1 MVSIVEKANF
11 FSLII
16 LIFIVIISLI
26 LKYIKEKKQIKN
38 TNEKSKID
46 IFCNKNYKKIWIIFS
61 IIIFITVIYKFG
73 EIPKYIGVDE
83 AGMIY
88 DAYCL
93 SEYGTDRYLNSY
105 PLYLV
110 NFGGGQSS
118 LCAYLVSLSIK
129 IFGTNMIAYRLPV
142 LLVYLIS
149 VIVSYLLISKSKDKK
164 TALLFTFLIITCPW
178 NIFNARMALD
188 CNLYAGLFMLDLYF
202 LNKAE
207 KNYQYI
213 IAGIFIGLTL
223 YTYSLSWITMPIF
236 LLVWCIYMLYIKKI
250 KIKQIIIMGIPIA
263 IFAMPLIYFLLVNYG
278 IVNNTKLGI
287 FTLPVLTEF
296 RQNEINILNIYRTG
310 LESLNTIFFAEG
322 TIYLIYVPLFVIGY
336 VLEFKNAIQKLKEK
350 QYNISII
357 MIIAFTTVL
366 IGLLTTRIPTPNKA
380 NVLYIPIL
388 YFVTIAILNICNNF
402 KTILIIFIAIILI
415 LCVNYEIFY
424 YTIDGINKINWYEDL
439 HLAEITKILEN
450 NHQTRNIQKY
460 IFAYRCQPQI
470 YNLIELKLSPYEYV
484 NTVKIKKYTGGT
496 QRIIKVGETYNYV
509 YLESEIK
516 QIDLEKQEY
525 IFIISNSYKDTI
537 EYLKNNNYK
546 NINYGTYT
554 ILTKNIEINV
564 SI

>member
-1 MVSIVEKANF
+1 MEKANF

-26 LKYIKEKKQIKN
+26 LKYIREKKQIKS
-38 TNEKSKID
+38 TDEKAKLD
-46 IFCNKNYKKIWIIFS
+46 IFCNKNYKKIWLIFS

-118 LCAYLVSLSIK
+118 LCAYLVSVSIK
-129 IFGTNMIAYRLPV
+129 ILGTNMIAYRLPV

-149 VIVSYLLISKSKDKK
+149 VIVSYLLISKAKDRK

-178 NIFNARMALD
+178 NIFNSRMALD

-207 KNYQYI
+207 KSYQYV

-322 TIYLIYVPLFVIGY
+322 TIYLVYVPLFVIGY

-357 MIIAFTTVL
+357 MIIAFTTIL

-402 KTILIIFIAIILI
+402 RMLLIVFITMILM
-415 LCVNYEIFY
+415 LCVNYEVFY
-424 YTIDGINKINWYEDL
+424 YTIDGVNKINWYEDL
-439 HLAEITKILEN
+439 NLTEITKLLEEN
-450 NHQTRNIQKY
+450 EQTRNTQKY
-460 IFAYRCQPQI
+460 IFAYRSQPQI
-470 YNLIELKLSPYEYV
+470 YNLIELRLSPNEYM
-484 NTVKIKKYTGGT
+484 NTVKVKKYIGGAE
-496 QRIIKVGETYNYV
+496 RIVKVGETYNYL
-509 YLESEIK
+509 YLESEVK
-516 QIDLEKQEY
+516 QINLEKQDY
-525 IFIISNSYKDTI
+525 IFVISNSYEDTI

-546 NINYGTYT
+546 SINYGTYT
-554 ILTKNIEINV
+554 ILTKGIEISV

>member
-1 MVSIVEKANF
+1 MEKANF

-26 LKYIKEKKQIKN
+26 LKYIREKKQIKS
-38 TNEKSKID
+38 TDEKAKLD
-46 IFCNKNYKKIWIIFS
+46 IFCNKNYKKIWLIFS

-118 LCAYLVSLSIK
+118 LCAYLVSVSIK
-129 IFGTNMIAYRLPV
+129 ILGTNMIAYRLPV

-149 VIVSYLLISKSKDKK
+149 VIVSYLLISKAKDRK

-178 NIFNARMALD
+178 NIFNSRMALD

-207 KNYQYI
+207 KNYQYV

-263 IFAMPLIYFLLVNYG
+263 ILAMPLIYFLLVNCG

-322 TIYLIYVPLFVIGY
+322 TIYLVYVPLFVIGY

-357 MIIAFTTVL
+357 MIIAFTTIL

-402 KTILIIFIAIILI
+402 RMLLIVFITMILM
-415 LCVNYEIFY
+415 LCVNYEVFY
-424 YTIDGINKINWYEDL
+424 YTIDGVNKINWYEDL
-439 HLAEITKILEN
+439 NLTEITKLLEEN
-450 NHQTRNIQKY
+450 EQTRNTQKY
-460 IFAYRCQPQI
+460 IFAYRSQPQI
-470 YNLIELKLSPYEYV
+470 YNLIELRLSPNEYM
-484 NTVKIKKYTGGT
+484 NTVKVKKYIGGAE
-496 QRIIKVGETYNYV
+496 RIVKVGETYNYL
-509 YLESEIK
+509 YLESEVK
-516 QIDLEKQEY
+516 QINLEKQDY
-525 IFIISNSYKDTI
+525 IFVISNSYEDTI

-546 NINYGTYT
+546 SINYGTYT
-554 ILTKNIEINV
+554 ILTKGIEISV

>member
-1 MVSIVEKANF
+1 MEKANF

-26 LKYIKEKKQIKN
+26 LKYIREKKQIKS
-38 TNEKSKID
+38 TDEKAKLD
-46 IFCNKNYKKIWIIFS
+46 IFCNKNYKKIWLIFS

-118 LCAYLVSLSIK
+118 LCAYLVSVSIK
-129 IFGTNMIAYRLPV
+129 ILGTNMIAYRLPV

-149 VIVSYLLISKSKDKK
+149 VIVSYLLISKAKDRK

-178 NIFNARMALD
+178 NIFNSRMALD

-207 KNYQYI
+207 KSYQYV

-322 TIYLIYVPLFVIGY
+322 TIYLVYVPLFVIGY

-357 MIIAFTTVL
+357 MIIAFTTIL

-402 KTILIIFIAIILI
+402 RMLLIVFITMILM
-415 LCVNYEIFY
+415 LCVNYEVFY
-424 YTIDGINKINWYEDL
+424 YTIDGVNKINWYEDL
-439 HLAEITKILEN
+439 HLTEITKLLEEN
-450 NHQTRNIQKY
+450 EQTRNTQKY
-460 IFAYRCQPQI
+460 IFAYRSQPQI
-470 YNLIELKLSPYEYV
+470 YNLIELKLSPNEYM
-484 NTVKIKKYTGGT
+484 NTVKVKKYIGGAE
-496 QRIIKVGETYNYV
+496 RIVKVGETYNYL
-509 YLESEIK
+509 YLESEVK
-516 QIDLEKQEY
+516 QINLEKQDY
-525 IFIISNSYKDTI
+525 IFVISNSYEDTI

-546 NINYGTYT
+546 SINYGTYT
-554 ILTKNIEINV
+554 ILTKGIEISV

>member
-1 MVSIVEKANF
+1 MEKANF
-11 FSLII
+11 FSMII

-26 LKYIKEKKQIKN
+26 LKYIREKKQIKN
-38 TNEKSKID
+38 TDEKSKID

-118 LCAYLVSLSIK
+118 LCAYLVSVSIK
-129 IFGTNMIAYRLPV
+129 ILGTNMIAYRLPV
-142 LLVYLIS
+142 LLIYLIS
-149 VIVSYLLISKSKDKK
+149 VIISYLLISKSKDKK

-207 KNYQYI
+207 KSYQYV

-236 LLVWCIYMLYIKKI
+236 LLVWCIYMIYIKKI

-263 IFAMPLIYFLLVNYG
+263 ILAMPLIYFLLVNCG

-322 TIYLIYVPLFVIGY
+322 TIYLVYVPLFVIGY

-357 MIIAFTTVL
+357 MIIAFTTIL

-402 KTILIIFIAIILI
+402 RMLLIVFITMILM
-415 LCVNYEIFY
+415 LCVNYEVFY
-424 YTIDGINKINWYEDL
+424 YTIDGVNKINWYEDL
-439 HLAEITKILEN
+439 HLTEITKLLEEN
-450 NHQTRNIQKY
+450 EQTRNTQKY
-460 IFAYRCQPQI
+460 IFAYRSQPQI
-470 YNLIELKLSPYEYV
+470 YNLIELKLSPNEYV
-484 NTVKIKKYTGGT
+484 NTVKIKKYIGGAE
-496 QRIIKVGETYNYV
+496 RIVKVGETYNYL
-509 YLESEIK
+509 YLESEVK
-516 QIDLEKQEY
+516 QINLEKQDY
-525 IFIISNSYKDTI
+525 IFVISNSYKNTI
-537 EYLKNNNYK
+537 EYLKDNNYK
-546 NINYGTYT
+546 SINYGTYT
-554 ILTKNIEINV
+554 ILTKNIEISV

>member
-118 LCAYLVSLSIK
+118 LCACLVSLSIK

-207 KNYQYI
+207 KNYQYV

-402 KTILIIFIAIILI
+402 RMLLIVFITMILM
-415 LCVNYEIFY
+415 LCVNYEVFY
-424 YTIDGINKINWYEDL
+424 YTIDGVNKINWYEDL
-439 HLAEITKILEN
+439 HLTEITKLLEEN
-450 NHQTRNIQKY
+450 EQTRNTQKY

-484 NTVKIKKYTGGT
+484 NTVEIKKYTGGT

-509 YLESEIK
+509 YLESEVK

>member
-1 MVSIVEKANF
+1 MEKANF

-16 LIFIVIISLI
+16 LIFILIISLI
-26 LKYIKEKKQIKN
+26 LKYIREKKQIKS
-38 TNEKSKID
+38 TDEKAKLD
-46 IFCNKNYKKIWIIFS
+46 IFCNKNYKKIWLIFS

-118 LCAYLVSLSIK
+118 LCAYLVSVSIK
-129 IFGTNMIAYRLPV
+129 ILGTNMIAYRLPV

-149 VIVSYLLISKSKDKK
+149 VIVSYLLISKAKDRK

-178 NIFNARMALD
+178 NIFNSRMALD

-207 KNYQYI
+207 KSYQYV

-236 LLVWCIYMLYIKKI
+236 LLIWCIYMLYIKKI

-322 TIYLIYVPLFVIGY
+322 TIYLVYVPLFVIGY

-357 MIIAFTTVL
+357 MIIAFTTIL

-402 KTILIIFIAIILI
+402 RMLLIVFITMILM
-415 LCVNYEIFY
+415 LCVNYEVFY
-424 YTIDGINKINWYEDL
+424 YTIDGVNKINWYEDL
-439 HLAEITKILEN
+439 HLTEITKLLEEN
-450 NHQTRNIQKY
+450 EQTRNTQKY
-460 IFAYRCQPQI
+460 IFAYRSQPQI
-470 YNLIELKLSPYEYV
+470 YNLIELKLSPNEYM
-484 NTVKIKKYTGGT
+484 NTVKVKKYIGGAE
-496 QRIIKVGETYNYV
+496 RIVKVGETYNYL
-509 YLESEIK
+509 YLESEVK
-516 QIDLEKQEY
+516 QINLEKQDY
-525 IFIISNSYKDTI
+525 IFVISNSYEDTI

-546 NINYGTYT
+546 SINYGTYT
-554 ILTKNIEINV
+554 ILTKGIEISV

>member
-1 MVSIVEKANF
+1 MEKANF

-26 LKYIKEKKQIKN
+26 LKYIREKKQIKS
-38 TNEKSKID
+38 TDEKAKLD
-46 IFCNKNYKKIWIIFS
+46 IFCNKNYKKIWLIFS

-118 LCAYLVSLSIK
+118 LCAYLVSVSIK
-129 IFGTNMIAYRLPV
+129 ILGTNMIAYRLPV

-149 VIVSYLLISKSKDKK
+149 VIVSYLLISKAKDRK

-178 NIFNARMALD
+178 NIFNSRMALD

-207 KNYQYI
+207 KSYQYV

-278 IVNNTKLGI
+278 ILNNTKLGI

-322 TIYLIYVPLFVIGY
+322 TIYLVYVPLFVIGY

-357 MIIAFTTVL
+357 MIIAFTTIL

-402 KTILIIFIAIILI
+402 RMLLIVFITMILM
-415 LCVNYEIFY
+415 LCVNYEVFY
-424 YTIDGINKINWYEDL
+424 YTIDGVNKINWYEDL
-439 HLAEITKILEN
+439 NLTEITKLLEEN
-450 NHQTRNIQKY
+450 EQTRNTQKY
-460 IFAYRCQPQI
+460 IFAYRSQPQI
-470 YNLIELKLSPYEYV
+470 YNLIELRLSPNEYM
-484 NTVKIKKYTGGT
+484 NTVKVKKYIGGAE
-496 QRIIKVGETYNYV
+496 RIVKVGETYNYL
-509 YLESEIK
+509 YLESEVK
-516 QIDLEKQEY
+516 QINLEKQDY
-525 IFIISNSYKDTI
+525 IFVISNSYEDTI

-546 NINYGTYT
+546 SINYGTYT
-554 ILTKNIEINV
+554 ILTKGIEISV

>member
-1 MVSIVEKANF
+1 MEKANF

-26 LKYIKEKKQIKN
+26 LKYIREKKQIKS
-38 TNEKSKID
+38 TDEKAKLD
-46 IFCNKNYKKIWIIFS
+46 IFCNKNYKKIWLIFS

-118 LCAYLVSLSIK
+118 LCAYLVSVSIK
-129 IFGTNMIAYRLPV
+129 ILGTNMIAYRLPV

-149 VIVSYLLISKSKDKK
+149 VIVSYLLISKAKDRK

-178 NIFNARMALD
+178 NIFNSRMALD

-207 KNYQYI
+207 KNYQYV

-322 TIYLIYVPLFVIGY
+322 TIYLVYVPLFVIGY

-357 MIIAFTTVL
+357 MIIAFTTIL

-402 KTILIIFIAIILI
+402 RMLLIVFITMILM
-415 LCVNYEIFY
+415 LCVNYEVFY
-424 YTIDGINKINWYEDL
+424 YTIDGVNKINWYEDL
-439 HLAEITKILEN
+439 NLTEITKLLEEN
-450 NHQTRNIQKY
+450 EQTRNTQKY
-460 IFAYRCQPQI
+460 IFAYRSQPQI
-470 YNLIELKLSPYEYV
+470 YNLIELRLSPNEYM
-484 NTVKIKKYTGGT
+484 NTVKVKKYIGGAE
-496 QRIIKVGETYNYV
+496 RIVKVGETYNYL
-509 YLESEIK
+509 YLESEVK
-516 QIDLEKQEY
+516 QINLEKQDY
-525 IFIISNSYKDTI
+525 IFVISNSYEDTI

-546 NINYGTYT
+546 SINYGTYT
-554 ILTKNIEINV
+554 ILTKGIEISV